1 MLLTLTLVVC
11 AACYGAVAG
20 ALLPRTVYRFAVGR
34 EQPRPTSCPRGH
46 PLPLSLRG
54 WAGPA
59 RCARCTGST
68 RTVDSPRSAQYPEE
82 TASAEDAPPAPYAD
96 VTEHADVTE
105 YTGHTEDADD
115 TGYAGDTETR
125 GSHGASPGSTRG
137 AYGSRTLPLLLSG
150 AAVCAALAG
159 SVGPRPE
166 LAVWLLIVPSGLL
179 LAAVDIRVRRL
190 PDVLT
195 LPLAAATA
203 ALLAVAAAV
212 PGAGGSWVR
221 ALLGGAVLASVYFV
235 LFLVHPRGLGF
246 GDVKLALTAGVA
258 LGWYGW
264 QPLLAGAFLG
274 FLLHAGYGVA
284 LMLAGRAGRRT
295 ALPFGPFMFAGA
307 VLGVVTAAAGA

>member
-11 AACYGAVAG
+11 AACYGTAVG
-20 ALLPRTVYRFAVGR
+20 TLLPRAVYRFAVER
-34 EQPRPTSCPRGH
+34 EQPRPTRCPHGH
-46 PLPLSLRG
+46 PLPPSLRG

-59 RCARCTGST
+59 RCAPCTGSG
-68 RTVDSPRSAQYPEE
+68 PPQSAGRPSEC
-82 TASAEDAPPAPYAD
+82 A
-96 VTEHADVTE
+96 
-105 YTGHTEDADD
+105 
-115 TGYAGDTETR
+115 R
-125 GSHGASPGSTRG
+125 GI
-137 AYGSRTLPLLLSG
+137 YGPRTLPFVIAG
-150 AAVCAALAG
+150 GAVCAALAG

-166 LAVWLLIVPSGLL
+166 LAVWLLTAPFGLL

-195 LPLAAATA
+195 LPLAAVTA
-203 ALLAVAAAV
+203 ALLAVASVV

-221 ALLGGAVLASVYFV
+221 ALLGGAVLASAYFV

-284 LMLAGRAGRRT
+284 LMLAGRAGRKT
-295 ALPFGPFMFAGA
+295 ALPFGPFMFLGAALGVLTAGA
-307 VLGVVTAAAGA
+307 GA